1 LLHLKNFTYVC
12 NIVTNI
18 KLIMKTTISITLF
31 LFTTVS
37 TFGQNFIGTV
47 LDKETKEVI
56 PYAQVYFVDLKTG
69 TTTDE
74 NGIFKIEHFN
84 QKNIHIQITFV
95 GYKIIDEILNI
106 DITKEKTFHLE
117 QGHFALEEVV
127 VSAPS
132 GRLQSENIVS
142 IERKKITELQQT
154 SPLTLAE
161 AISNIPGVEQ
171 TTTGAGIGKP
181 VIRGLSGNRIVTY
194 AQGIRIE
201 NQQWGDEHGLGVGDV
216 GIESVEVIKGPA
228 SLLYGSDALGGVLYF
243 VDERYASQNTVE
255 GFAQTKFLSNTLG
268 SINSMGFK
276 IHKGKI
282 KFNLFGA
289 YSSHADYQ
297 APNFDRVF
305 NTRFDEKNIKSS
317 IGFNTKNWISNIR
330 YSYLQNNYG
339 IVEDAVYTNST
350 QRKFIIPFQTINNHN
365 VSFENIVFTG
375 KSKLNLTLGYTNNYR
390 KEFED
395 DANNQALGLKLNTFT
410 YNLKW
415 YSPTYKDRFDFII
428 GSQGMVQSN
437 LNNGE
442 EVLIPDANTTDF
454 GAFGLANL
462 KLNKFQI
469 QAGIRADYREIDTKS
484 MVTDDGNFPALKK
497 SYNGLTFSGGT
508 VYKIKKTKFRTNIS
522 SGLRA
527 PNTTELLSDGVHHG
541 TNRYIK
547 GDVNLTNEN
556 ATQIDFSFDYQDEH
570 FGFSVNPFYNAIQNY
585 IFLSPSNTVID
596 NSPVF
601 EYRQTNAFLYGGELG
616 FHYHPHKIHW
626 LHLES
631 NLSTVIAEDR
641 NGNPLPLIPQTKI
654 NSTLKAE
661 ISHKGKLQLKNL
673 FVQHIYRFK
682 QNRTS
687 LFETATNDY
696 NLINIGLNLEVATK
710 NNPIEITTGI
720 KNLLNTEY
728 IDHLSRFKTLE
739 IPNQGINFYIGLKV
753 NLNKN

>member
-1 LLHLKNFTYVC
+1 MKNITS
-12 NIVTNI
+12 
-18 KLIMKTTISITLF
+18 LTLF
-31 LFTTVS
+31 LIAATTS
-37 TFGQNFIGTV
+37 FGQNFKGTV
-47 LDKETKEVI
+47 LDNGSKLPI
-56 PYAQVYFVDLKTG
+56 SNAQVYFVDLKTG

-74 NGIFKIEHFN
+74 NGIFKIEHLN
-84 QKNIHIQITFV
+84 QKNIHIQLTLV
-95 GYKIIDEILNI
+95 GYNTLDQVVNVDALEEHTFYL
-106 DITKEKTFHLE
+106 EK
-117 QGHFALEEVV
+117 GHFELDEVV
-127 VSAPS
+127 VSSSS

-142 IERKKITELQQT
+142 IECKKITELQQT

-201 NQQWGDEHGLGVGDV
+201 NQQWGDEHGLGVGEV
-216 GIESVEVIKGPA
+216 GVESVEVIKGPA

-243 VDERYASQNTVE
+243 VDERYANQNMVE
-255 GFAQTKFLSNTLG
+255 AFAQTKFLSNTLG
-268 SINSMGFK
+268 SINNMGFK
-276 IHKGKI
+276 IHKRKL
-282 KFNLFGA
+282 KFNLFGT
-289 YSSHADYQ
+289 YSSQGDYQ

-305 NTRFDEKNIKSS
+305 NTRFDEKNLKSS
-317 IGFNTKNWISNIR
+317 IGFNAKNWISNIR
-330 YSYLQNNYG
+330 YSYLKNNYG

-350 QRKFIIPFQTINNHN
+350 QRKFRLPLQTIDNHN
-365 VSFENIVFTG
+365 VSFENIVFT
-375 KSKLNLTLGYTNNYR
+375 KNSKLNLTLGYTNNYR

-415 YSPTYKDRFDFII
+415 YSPTYNDRFDFII
-428 GSQGMVQSN
+428 GSQGMSQSN

-454 GAFGLANL
+454 GAFVLGNL
-462 KLNKFQI
+462 KFDKLQFQG
-469 QAGIRADYREIDTKS
+469 GIRTDYREIDSKP
-484 MVTDDGNFPALKK
+484 MVTDDGNFPTLKK

-508 VYKIKKTKFRTNIS
+508 VYELKKTKFRANIS
-522 SGLRA
+522 SGFRA
-527 PNTTELLSDGVHHG
+527 PNTTELLSDGAHHG

-547 GDVNLTNEN
+547 GDANLLNEN
-556 ATQIDFSFDYQDEH
+556 ATQIDFSFDYQNEH
-570 FGFSVNPFYNAIQNY
+570 LSFSVNPFYNVIQNY
-585 IFLSPSNTVID
+585 IFLSPTNTVIE

-601 EYRQTNAFLYGGELG
+601 EYIQSNAFLYGGELG

-641 NGNPLPLIPQTKI
+641 NGTSLPLIPQTKL
-654 NSTLKAE
+654 NSTIRAE
-661 ISHKGKLQLKNL
+661 ISNKGKVKLKNV
-673 FVQHIYRFK
+673 FVQNVYK
-682 QNRTS
+682 LQQNQTS

-696 NLINIGLNLEVATK
+696 NLINIGLNLEIFTK

-720 KNLLNTEY
+720 RNVLNAKY

-739 IPNQGINFYIGLKV
+739 IPNQGINLYIGLKV
-753 NLNKN
+753 KLNKELK